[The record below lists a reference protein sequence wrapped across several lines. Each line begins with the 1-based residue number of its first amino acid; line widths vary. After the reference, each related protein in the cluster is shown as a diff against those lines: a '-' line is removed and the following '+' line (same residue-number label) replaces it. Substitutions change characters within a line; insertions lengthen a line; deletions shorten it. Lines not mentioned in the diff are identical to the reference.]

1 MAETLVLA
9 SASSSR
15 RALMENAGLTFTA
28 VAAQIDERAVEAEMA
43 HRALGPGELALE
55 LAHAKAQEVSSRFPD
70 ALVIGCDQTMSLGS
84 TVFHKPADQE
94 EARANL
100 AELRGKT
107 HRLNSGVVLVRG
119 GREIW
124 RHLSVADLL
133 MRDFS
138 DAFLD
143 DYLER
148 CGESVMKSV
157 GCYQLEGIGIQ
168 LFESISGD
176 YFTILGLPLLPLL
189 GELRMLGAVDV

>member
-15 RALMENAGLTFTA
+15 RMLMENAGLTFSA
-28 VAAQIDERAVEAEMA
+28 IAAEIDERGVEREIE
-43 HRALGPGELALE
+43 HRALGPGDLALE
-55 LAHAKAQEVSSRFPD
+55 LATRKALDVSSRFPQ

-84 TVFHKPADQE
+84 QVFHKPADRD

-100 AELRGKT
+100 LLLRGRI
-107 HRLNSGVVLVRG
+107 HRLNSGVALVRD

-124 RHLSVADLL
+124 RHLSTADLA
-133 MRDFS
+133 MREFS

-143 DYLER
+143 DYLSR
-148 CGESVMKSV
+148 CGDDVLRSV
-157 GCYQLEGIGIQ
+157 GCYQLEGVGIQ
-168 LFESISGD
+168 LFNSIVGD

-189 GELRMLGAVDV
+189 GHLRVLGALDA

>member
-1 MAETLVLA
+1 MADTLVLA

-28 VAAQIDERAVEAEMA
+28 VAAQLDERAVEAEMA

-55 LAHAKAQEVSSRFPD
+55 LAHAKAKEVSSRFPD

-84 TVFHKPADQE
+84 AVFHKPVDRE
-94 EARANL
+94 EARSNL
-100 AELRGKT
+100 ARLRGQT
-107 HRLNSGVVLVRG
+107 HRLNSGVVLVRE

-148 CGESVMKSV
+148 CGENVMKSV

-168 LFESISGD
+168 LFESIHGD

-189 GELRMLGAVDV
+189 GELRMLGVVDV

>member
-15 RALMENAGLTFTA
+15 RALMENAGLAFAA
-28 VAAQIDERAVEAEMA
+28 VAAEIDERAVEADMA
-43 HRALGPGELALE
+43 HRALAPGELALE
-55 LAHAKAQEVSSRFPD
+55 LARGKALEVSGRYQE

-84 TVFHKPADQE
+84 TVFHKPADRE

-100 AELRGKT
+100 AQLRGKT
-107 HRLNSGVVLVRG
+107 HRLNSGVVLVRD

-138 DAFLD
+138 DAFLE
-143 DYLER
+143 DYLDR
-148 CGESVMKSV
+148 CGPSVMKSV

-189 GELRMLGAVDV
+189 GQLRLLGAVDV

>member
-15 RALMENAGLTFTA
+15 RMLMENAGLTFRA
-28 VAAQIDERAVEAEMA
+28 VAAEIDERGVEREIE
-43 HRALGPGELALE
+43 HRALGPGDLALE
-55 LAHAKAQEVSSRFPD
+55 LAARKALDVSSRFPQ

-84 TVFHKPADQE
+84 QVFHKPADCD
-94 EARANL
+94 EAGANL
-100 AELRGKT
+100 RQLRGKT
-107 HRLNSGVVLVRG
+107 HRLNSGVALVRE

-124 RHLSVADLL
+124 RHLSTADLA
-133 MRDFS
+133 MREFS

-143 DYLER
+143 DYLTR
-148 CGESVMKSV
+148 CGDDVLKSV

-168 LFESISGD
+168 LFNSIVGD

-189 GELRMLGAVDV
+189 GQLRVLGALDV

>member
-1 MAETLVLA
+1 MADTLVLA

-28 VAAQIDERAVEAEMA
+28 VAAEIDERAVEAEMA

-55 LAHAKAQEVSSRFPD
+55 LAHAKAQEVSSRFPE

-84 TVFHKPADQE
+84 AVFHKPVDRE
-94 EARANL
+94 GARSSL
-100 AELRGKT
+100 ARLRGQT
-107 HRLNSGVVLVRG
+107 HRLNSGVVLVRE

-148 CGESVMKSV
+148 CGENVMKSV

-168 LFESISGD
+168 LFESIHGD

-189 GELRMLGAVDV
+189 GELRMLGVVNV

>member
-84 TVFHKPADQE
+84 TVFHKPADRE
-94 EARANL
+94 AARANL

-133 MRDFS
+133 MRNFS

-176 YFTILGLPLLPLL
+176 YFAILGLPLLPLL
-189 GELRMLGAVDV
+189 GELRMLGAVNV

>member
-15 RALMENAGLTFTA
+15 RALMENAGLAFAA
-28 VAAQIDERAVEAEMA
+28 VAAEIDERAVEADMA

-55 LAHAKAQEVSSRFPD
+55 LARAKALEVSGRYREG
-70 ALVIGCDQTMSLGS
+70 LVIGCDQTMSLGS
-84 TVFHKPADQE
+84 TVFHKPADRE

-100 AELRGKT
+100 AQLRGKT
-107 HRLNSGVVLVRG
+107 HRLNSGVVLVRD

-138 DAFLD
+138 DGFLE
-143 DYLER
+143 DYLDR
-148 CGESVMKSV
+148 CGPSVMKSV

-189 GELRMLGAVDV
+189 GQLRLLGAVDV

>member
-1 MAETLVLA
+1 MTETLVLA

-15 RALMENAGLTFTA
+15 RALMEKAGLTFTA

-84 TVFHKPADQE
+84 TVFHKPADRE
-94 EARANL
+94 AARANL

-157 GCYQLEGIGIQ
+157 GCYQLERIGIQ

>member
-15 RALMENAGLTFTA
+15 RMLMENAGLNFQA
-28 VAAQIDERAVEAEMA
+28 VAAQIDERAVEREIE
-43 HRALGPGELALE
+43 HRALGPDELALE
-55 LAHAKAQEVSSRFPD
+55 LASRKALEVSSRFPQ
-70 ALVIGCDQTMSLGS
+70 ALVIGCDQTMSLG
-84 TVFHKPADQE
+84 TQVFHKPADRA

-100 AELRGKT
+100 LLLRGRT

-124 RHLSVADLL
+124 RHLSTADLS
-133 MRDFS
+133 MREFS
-138 DAFLD
+138 DAFLE
-143 DYLER
+143 DYLVR
-148 CGESVMKSV
+148 CGDDVMKSV

-168 LFESISGD
+168 LFNSISGD

-189 GELRMLGAVDV
+189 GQLRTLGELDV